1 MKKLTNA
8 VLALVLSSSFTLVKA
23 QEEKKD
29 SLKTK
34 EIQGVVVTAL
44 GIKKEKRALTYSA
57 QEIGGEAL
65 VKVKDA
71 NPINNLSGR
80 VAGVNI
86 SRSSSGV
93 GGSVKV
99 ILRGQSSSRNN
110 QPLYV
115 IDGVPISNSTP
126 TQPGSIFGDEG
137 GSRDGGDVLS
147 LINPDDIEN
156 ITVLRGAASA
166 ALYGS
171 QGANG
176 VILISTKKGKAGKIS
191 LNFNSNITAESA
203 AYYPKLQYEYL
214 ASNPGQGGASWGAKG
229 KSEDYAKKFFKTGLT
244 SINSVSL
251 SASNNAFSSYLSY
264 ANTASNGIIPT
275 SRMNQNNFTFRETV
289 NLFGDKLKVDA
300 SVNVSEQRYHNR
312 PGNGL
317 YLSPLV
323 GLYAFPRGENYN
335 DYTTNYE
342 KLDPIDYIKKQVR
355 FANFAFSN
363 DIEQNPYWILN
374 RTATDENNK
383 RAYLKGSISYIATD
397 WLTFQ
402 ARASYDYVNR
412 NYQRRMFAST
422 DTVLSHANGRFI
434 SENSIDTQW
443 YTDLIATVNKSFGN
457 FDFSAVLGASR
468 NDYKLGALTFAD
480 SGFDKAGQGLKIPNY
495 FVLGNFVST
504 DGLGNTIGTDKE
516 TKSVFASAQFGYDK
530 AVYLDVSARKDW
542 SSALNKGFFYPSV
555 GLSTIL
561 NKYINFGDF
570 VKFLKLRGAYAQVG
584 NDIPSY
590 VQGNTSSAYGKLVGG
605 NLLEPSIS
613 SFPGVSL
620 KPELKKSWEIGI
632 ESRLLNNRV
641 NFDLTYYHSN
651 TIDQYFEI
659 QAAANALGVQRWA
672 INGGDIES
680 KGIEASLSIIP
691 IKNDNFEW
699 NTTFNFGT
707 NKSYVKSLS
716 DLLRQPNGSVTAT
729 LTPLDN
735 SFQYILKEGARFG
748 TIMVKQLERDSN
760 GLAIFDK
767 VLDSSGN
774 VVGYTPRG
782 NNMVEAGTPFP
793 DWNAGW
799 VNTFNYKNFTLNVV
813 IDGKMGGKAVSTTQ
827 AMLDQAGVSQ
837 TTADARNNNGGQIA
851 VSDGSGKQFNIS
863 TKEYYSTIGGR
874 QGYTSEYVYDLSNFR
889 LAEFSLGYS
898 FTPKNSFVQKANISI
913 VGRNL
918 FFIYKKDKNIP
929 FDPNVVSSTGE
940 AFQGIEVFSQPSSR
954 SVGVNLSVNF

>member
-8 VLALVLSSSFTLVKA
+8 VLIVVLSSSFALVKA
-23 QEEKKD
+23 QEEKRD

-44 GIKKEKRALTYSA
+44 GIKKEKRALTYST
-57 QEIGGEAL
+57 QEIGGDAL

-71 NPINNLSGR
+71 NPMNSLSGR

-86 SRSSSGV
+86 SRSSSGI

-99 ILRGQSSSRNN
+99 TLRGQSSSRNN

-115 IDGVPISNSTP
+115 IDGVPITNSTP
-126 TQPGSIFGDEG
+126 SQPGSIFGDEG

-156 ITVLRGAASA
+156 INVLRGAASA

-176 VILISTKKGKAGKIS
+176 VILITTKKGKSGKVS

-214 ASNPGQGGASWGAKG
+214 ATNPGQGGTSWGAKG
-229 KSEDYAKKFFKTGLT
+229 STEDYAKKFFKTGLT

-251 SASNNAFSSYLSY
+251 SASNNIFSSYLSY
-264 ANTASNGIIPT
+264 ANTSSNGVIPT

-300 SVNVSEQRYHNR
+300 SVNVSEQRFHNR

-323 GLYAFPRGENYN
+323 GLYAFPRGENYD
-335 DYTTNYE
+335 DYTTNFE
-342 KLDPIDYIKKQVR
+342 RLNTQNYIKEQNI
-355 FANFAFSN
+355 FNNAAFTS
-363 DIEQNPYWILN
+363 DIEQNPYWLLN
-374 RTATDENNK
+374 RAATDENNK
-383 RAYLKGSISYIATD
+383 RAYMKGSISYVATD

-412 NYQRRMFAST
+412 NYKRRLYAGT
-422 DTVLSHANGRFI
+422 TPVLAHKFGRYI
-434 SENSIDTQW
+434 SENSVDTQW
-443 YTDLIATVNKSFGN
+443 YTDIIATANKSFGK
-457 FDFSAVLGASR
+457 FDVSAVLGASR
-468 NDYKLGALTFAD
+468 NDFKLGDLTFAD
-480 SGFDKAGQGLKIPNY
+480 SGFDKPGQGLKIPNY
-495 FVLGNFVST
+495 FVLGNFVGT
-504 DGLGNTIGTDKE
+504 EGIGNSIGTDKE
-516 TKSVFASAQFGYDK
+516 TKSVFGSAQFGFDK
-530 AVYLDVSARKDW
+530 AIYLDVSARNDW
-542 SSALNKGFFYPSV
+542 SSALSESFFYPSV

-561 NKYINFGDF
+561 NKYIDFGDT

-584 NDIPSY
+584 NDIPSFI
-590 VQGNTSSAYGKLVGG
+590 QGNLSSTYGKLTGG
-605 NLLEPSIS
+605 VIQEPAVS
-613 SFPGVSL
+613 SYPGIAL
-620 KPELKKSWEIGI
+620 KPELKKSWEAGL
-632 ESRLLNNRV
+632 EARLFNNRV
-641 NFDLTYYHSN
+641 NFDFTYYLSN
-651 TIDQYFEI
+651 TTNQYFEI
-659 QAAANALGVQRWA
+659 NAGSNIYGVQRWA
-672 INGGDIES
+672 VNGGDIES
-680 KGIEASLSIIP
+680 KGIEASLNVIP
-691 IKNDNFEW
+691 FKDDNFEW
-699 NTTFNFGT
+699 SSTINFGT

-716 DLLRQPNGSVTAT
+716 DFLRQADGTVTAT

-735 SFQYILKEGARFG
+735 SFQYILKEGSRFG
-748 TIMVKQLERDSN
+748 TIMVKQLAKDAN
-760 GLAIFDK
+760 GLAIFDN
-767 VLDSSGN
+767 SSG
-774 VVGYTPRG
+774 TPTPVSLG
-782 NNMVEAGTPFP
+782 MQEAGTPFP

-837 TTADARNNNGGQIA
+837 ATADARNTNNGQIL
-851 VSDGSGKQFNIS
+851 VSDGKGNNYNIS
-863 TKEYYSTIGGR
+863 AKEYYNAVGGR
-874 QGYTSEYVYDLSNFR
+874 DGYTSEYVYDLSNFR
-889 LAEFSLGYS
+889 LAEFSLGYN
-898 FTPKNSFVQKANISI
+898 FIPKNSFIQKANISI

-940 AFQGIEVFSQPSSR
+940 AFQGIEVFSQPSTR
-954 SVGVNLSVNF
+954 SIGVNLSVNF